1 MKIGDVQRKL
11 RRACSYAGS
20 QKRVA
25 EIAGVSPQ
33 YISDVLNGKREPGQ
47 AILTY
52 LGLERVISYR
62 EVERK

>member
-1 MKIGDVQRKL
+1 MNISDVQRKL
-11 RRACSYAGS
+11 RWACSYAGS

-52 LGLERVISYR
+52 LRLERVVSYR
-62 EVERK
+62 EVEEK